1 MTDSPTR
8 AIGKVRIRVAV
19 DRCVG
24 HARCAAVA
32 PDVFVLDDE
41 GYNRTA
47 EKVIG
52 AELRASALRG
62 QRACPER
69 IITVEDLP
77 D

>member
-1 MTDSPTR
+1 MTDSPART
-8 AIGKVRIRVAV
+8 IGKIRIRVAV
-19 DRCVG
+19 ERCVG

-47 EKVIG
+47 EQVIG
-52 AELRASALRG
+52 ADRRESALRG